1 MIFYQTQRGWGW
13 GFYFFFISN
22 PPARGGG
29 GGAPATG
36 EGVGFLFFRFGRTS
50 ASKPTGLC
58 SSLPVFLQFWGK
70 GDGREER
77 VTATKISQFT
87 EVAAAAT
94 AMATATATATLRFA
108 GNGLAFRTIYFP
120 SSASFFRFPSY
131 KMLGFFCYLLRF
143 LYPLGVP
150 NGVVL
155 FEYLVHG
162 FECLIREFLFWRFYL
177 LFWFSF
183 WVMDLHRFLL
193 PTATIRG

>member
-1 MIFYQTQRGWGW
+1 MFLSNPKGVGVGVGVGV
-13 GFYFFFISN
+13 GFLFFFISN

-29 GGAPATG
+29 GTSDG
-36 EGVGFLFFRFGRTS
+36 EGVGVGVGFLFFRFGWTP

-77 VTATKISQFT
+77 ATATEISQFT

-94 AMATATATATLRFA
+94 ATLRLA
-108 GNGLAFRTIYFP
+108 GNGLTFRTIYFP

-131 KMLGFFCYLLRF
+131 EMLGFFCYLLRF

-150 NGVVL
+150 NGAVL

-162 FECLIREFLFWRFYL
+162 FECLIREFLFWRFFL

-183 WVMDLHRFLL
+183 WVTDLHRFLL